1 MGGGEGRGARGEGI
15 WDMGYGIWDMG
26 YGIWDMGYGIWDMGW
41 PGEIR
46 FAVTCGEFH
55 RLKAMG

>member
-1 MGGGEGRGARGEGI
+1 
-15 WDMGYGIWDMG
+15 MGYRAVG

-41 PGEIR
+41 AGEIR

-55 RLKAMG
+55 WLKAMGYGRLEERRLRREEAGR